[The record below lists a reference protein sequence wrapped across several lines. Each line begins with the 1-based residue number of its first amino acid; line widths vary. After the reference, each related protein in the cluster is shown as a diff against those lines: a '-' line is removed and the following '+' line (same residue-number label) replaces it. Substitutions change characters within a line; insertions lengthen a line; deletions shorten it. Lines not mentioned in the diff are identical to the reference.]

1 MGGVGGYFYE
11 SDKLCSSE
19 RGTSVIETLSDDFS
33 SVSKGKQKEIL
44 LQVGSIIELGMT
56 EFQNNRG

>member
-1 MGGVGGYFYE
+1 MGGVGGYFYK

-19 RGTSVIETLSDDFS
+19 RGTSVIKTLSDDFS

-44 LQVGSIIELGMT
+44 LQVGSIIELGMI
-56 EFQNNRG
+56 EFQNN